1 MADINNPEPPSNQ
14 ALHSPVMSG
23 LSGNE
28 VYCMAMLGLTPGDLI
43 IGNSVYSMGVLG
55 GLKTDVRTAFGGE
68 LHSYSQMVA
77 EGRQRS
83 FDRLRQEQLQCGSEG
98 VTGVNN
104 DLIFHN
110 TSNNIEFLSIGS
122 GVKMASNPNAQFTTS
137 ANGQELFCLVDAGYS
152 PISFVFG
159 NVSYS
164 IGLAS
169 HAIGGFKKMIKGEVE
184 EFSQIFTSTRN
195 LALQRIAKDAQAVG
209 ANSVIGIKTTV
220 LPFGQ
225 NEVHEMV
232 MIGTAA
238 NHPMAAANLPATTGI
253 MTSDLSAEETWSI
266 SKLGYMPLELVM
278 GTSIYSLGVMGGI
291 KASLEE
297 LVHGQVDAQTEML
310 YGARESSI
318 NKLRDQ
324 ASALNADDVFGI
336 KTYIY
341 DLGSGLLE
349 FLAIGTAVKKVS
361 GLKTNSQQLP
371 PQAVIRDQQTYV
383 DVSDLHTRVN
393 LNSDRN

>member
-1 MADINNPEPPSNQ
+1 MSDNPNPMPNQ
-14 ALHSPVMSG
+14 TSPGPVMSG

-43 IGNSVYSMGVLG
+43 IGNSVYSMGLLG
-55 GLKTDVRTAFGGE
+55 GLKTDIKTAFGGE

-83 FDRLRQEQLQCGSEG
+83 FDRLREEQAKCGSAG
-98 VTGVNN
+98 VTGVSN

-122 GVKMASNPNAQFTTS
+122 GVKMASNSNAQFTTS
-137 ANGQELFCLVDAGYS
+137 ANGQELFCMVDAGYS

-164 IGLAS
+164 IGLAT
-169 HAIGGFKKMIKGEVE
+169 HAIGGFKQMIKGEVK
-184 EFSQIFTSTRN
+184 EFSDIFNTTRN
-195 LALQRIAKDAQAVG
+195 LALQRIAKDAEAAG
-209 ANSVIGIKTTV
+209 ANSVVGIKTTV
-220 LPFGQ
+220 LPFGK

-238 NHPMAAANLPATTGI
+238 NHPMAPGNLPATTGI
-253 MTSDLSAEETWSI
+253 MTSDLTAVETWSI
-266 SKLGYMPLELVM
+266 AKLGYMPLELVM

-318 NKLRDQ
+318 NKLRAQ
-324 ASALNADDVFGI
+324 ATILKADDVFGI

-341 DLGSGLLE
+341 DLG
-349 FLAIGTAVKKVS
+349 
-361 GLKTNSQQLP
+361 
-371 PQAVIRDQQTYV
+371 
-383 DVSDLHTRVN
+383 
-393 LNSDRN
+393 

>member
-1 MADINNPEPPSNQ
+1 MADNDIPNPSV
-14 ALHSPVMSG
+14 ALPGPVMSG

-43 IGNSVYSMGVLG
+43 IGNSVYSMGLLG
-55 GLKTDVRTAFGGE
+55 GLKTDIKTAFGGE

-83 FDRLRQEQLQCGSEG
+83 FDRLREEQAKCGSAG
-98 VTGVNN
+98 VTGVSN

-122 GVKMASNPNAQFTTS
+122 GVKTASNSNAQFTTS
-137 ANGQELFCLVDAGYS
+137 ANGQELFCMVDAGYS

-164 IGLAS
+164 IGLAT
-169 HAIGGFKKMIKGEVE
+169 HAIGGFKQMIKGEVK
-184 EFSQIFTSTRN
+184 EFSDIFNTTRN
-195 LALQRIAKDAQAVG
+195 LALQRIAKDAEAAG
-209 ANSVIGIKTTV
+209 ANSVVGIKTTV
-220 LPFGQ
+220 LPFGK

-238 NHPMAAANLPATTGI
+238 NHPMAPGNLPATTGI
-253 MTSDLSAEETWSI
+253 MTSDLSAVETWSI
-266 SKLGYMPLELVM
+266 AKLGYMPLELVM

-318 NKLRDQ
+318 NKLRAQ
-324 ASALNADDVFGI
+324 ATILKADDVFGI

-349 FLAIGTAVKKVS
+349 FLAIGTAVRKVN
-361 GLKTNSQQLP
+361 GLTTNSQQLP
-371 PQAVIRDQQTYV
+371 PQAIIYDRDTYI

-393 LNSDRN
+393 LNADSN

>member
-1 MADINNPEPPSNQ
+1 
-14 ALHSPVMSG
+14 MSG

-43 IGNSVYSMGVLG
+43 IGNSVYSMGVIG
-55 GLKTDVRTAFGGE
+55 GIKTDLNTAFGGE

-83 FDRLRQEQLQCGSEG
+83 FDRLRQEQAQCGAAG
-98 VTGVNN
+98 VTGVSS

-110 TSNNIEFLSIGS
+110 DSNSIEFLSIGS
-122 GVKMASNPNAQFTTS
+122 GVKMAANSNAQFTT
-137 ANGQELFCLVDAGYS
+137 AADGQELFCLVDAGYS

-159 NVSYS
+159 NVSYA

-169 HAIGGFKKMIKGEVE
+169 HAIGGFKKMIRGEVK
-184 EFSQIFTSTRN
+184 EFSDIFAATRN
-195 LALQRIAKDAQAVG
+195 LALQRIAKDAASLG

-220 LPFGQ
+220 LPFGK

-238 NHPMAAANLPATTGI
+238 KHPSADGNCPATTGV
-253 MTSDLSAEETWSI
+253 MTSDLTAEETWSI

-278 GTSIYSLGVMGGI
+278 GTSIYSLGVMSGI

-318 NKLRDQ
+318 NKLRAQ
-324 ASALNADDVFGI
+324 ASVIAADDVFGI

-341 DLGSGLLE
+341 DLGSGLVE
-349 FLAIGTAVKKVS
+349 FLAIGTAVKKVG
-361 GLKTNSQQLP
+361 GLTTNSAQLP
-371 PQAVIRDQQTYV
+371 AQAVAQNKQTYV
-383 DVSDLHTRVN
+383 DVSDSTRIS
-393 LNSDRN
+393 LNSDSH

>member
-1 MADINNPEPPSNQ
+1 MDDNNPNPVSPKSN
-14 ALHSPVMSG
+14 PVMSG

-28 VYCMAMLGLTPGDLI
+28 AYCMAMLGLTPGDLI
-43 IGNSVYSMGVLG
+43 IGNSVYSMGMLG
-55 GLKTDVRTAFGGE
+55 GLKTDLKTAFGGE

-77 EGRQRS
+77 EGRQKS
-83 FDRLRQEQLQCGSEG
+83 FDRLCQEQIQCGSSG
-98 VTGVNN
+98 VTGVTS
-104 DLIFHN
+104 DLIYHN
-110 TSNNIEFLSIGS
+110 DSNNIEFLSIGS
-122 GVKMASNPNAQFTTS
+122 GVKLATDPSPKFTTA

-159 NVSYS
+159 NVAYS
-164 IGLAS
+164 IGLAT
-169 HAIGGFKKMIKGEVE
+169 HTIGSFKQLAKGEVK
-184 EFSQIFTSTRN
+184 EFSDIFNYTRN

-209 ANSVIGIKTTV
+209 ANAVIGIKTSV
-220 LPFGQ
+220 LPFAK

-238 NHPMAAANLPATTGI
+238 NHTLANGICPATTGV
-253 MTSDLSAEETWSI
+253 MTSDLTAEETWSI

-297 LVHGQVDAQTEML
+297 LVHGQVDSQTEML

-318 NKLRDQ
+318 SKLKAQ
-324 ASALNADDVFGI
+324 ASVIAADDVFGI

-349 FLAIGTAVKKVS
+349 FLAIGTAVKKVQ
-361 GLKTNSQQLP
+361 GLSTNSQQLP
-371 PQAVIRDQQTYV
+371 PQAVIQDKQTYV
-383 DVSDLHTRVN
+383 DVSNLQTRIS
-393 LNSDRN
+393 LNSDSN

>member
-1 MADINNPEPPSNQ
+1 MADNDIPNPSV
-14 ALHSPVMSG
+14 ALPGPVMSG

-43 IGNSVYSMGVLG
+43 IGNSVYSMGLLG
-55 GLKTDVRTAFGGE
+55 GLKTDIKTAFGGE

-83 FDRLRQEQLQCGSEG
+83 FDRLREEQAKCGSAG
-98 VTGVNN
+98 VTGVSN

-122 GVKMASNPNAQFTTS
+122 GVKMASNSNAQFTTS
-137 ANGQELFCLVDAGYS
+137 ANGQELFCMVDAGYS

-164 IGLAS
+164 IGLAT
-169 HAIGGFKKMIKGEVE
+169 HAIGGFKQMIKGEVK
-184 EFSQIFTSTRN
+184 EFSDIFNTTRN
-195 LALQRIAKDAQAVG
+195 LALQRIAKDAEAAG
-209 ANSVIGIKTTV
+209 ANSVVGIKTTV
-220 LPFGQ
+220 LPFGK

-238 NHPMAAANLPATTGI
+238 NHPMAPGNLPATTGI
-253 MTSDLSAEETWSI
+253 MTSDLSAVETWSI
-266 SKLGYMPLELVM
+266 AKLGYMPLELVM

-318 NKLRDQ
+318 NKLRAQ
-324 ASALNADDVFGI
+324 ATILKADDVFGI

-349 FLAIGTAVKKVS
+349 FLAIGTAVRKVN
-361 GLKTNSQQLP
+361 GLTTNSQQLP
-371 PQAVIRDQQTYV
+371 PQAIIYDRDTYI

-393 LNSDRN
+393 LNADSN

>member
-1 MADINNPEPPSNQ
+1 MDNNPNPNPVASVPG
-14 ALHSPVMSG
+14 PVMSG

-55 GLKTDVRTAFGGE
+55 GIKTDLKTAFGGE
-68 LHSYSQMVA
+68 LHSYSEMVA
-77 EGRQRS
+77 QGRQRS
-83 FDRLRQEQLQCGSEG
+83 FDRLRQEQAQCGSAG
-98 VTGVNN
+98 VTGVTS

-110 TSNNIEFLSIGS
+110 DSNNIEFLSIGS
-122 GVKMASNPNAQFTTS
+122 GVKMATNANAQFTTA

-164 IGLAS
+164 IGLAN
-169 HAIGGFKKMIKGEVE
+169 HAIGGFKQMIKGEVK
-184 EFSQIFTSTRN
+184 EFSDIFNATRN

-209 ANSVIGIKTTV
+209 ANSVIGIKTSV
-220 LPFGQ
+220 LPFGK

-238 NHPMAAANLPATTGI
+238 NHPAAADNCPATTGV
-253 MTSDLSAEETWSI
+253 MTSDLTAEETWSI

-278 GTSIYSLGVMGGI
+278 GTSIYSLGVMGGV
-291 KASLEE
+291 KAALEE
-297 LVHGQVDAQTEML
+297 LVHGQVDSQTEML

-318 NKLRDQ
+318 SKLRAQ
-324 ASALNADDVFGI
+324 ASVIQADDVFGI

-341 DLGSGLLE
+341 DLGSGLVE
-349 FLAIGTAVKKVS
+349 FLAIGTAVKKVG
-361 GLKTNSQQLP
+361 GLTTNSAQLP
-371 PQAVIRDQQTYV
+371 AQAIAQNKQTYV
-383 DVSDLHTRVN
+383 DVSDSTRIS
-393 LNSDRN
+393 LNSDSH

>member
-1 MADINNPEPPSNQ
+1 MSDNPNPISDQ
-14 ALHSPVMSG
+14 TSAGPVMSG

-43 IGNSVYSMGVLG
+43 IGNSVYSMGLIG
-55 GLKTDVRTAFGGE
+55 GLKTDLKTVFGGE

-83 FDRLRQEQLQCGSEG
+83 FDRLRQEQVECGAAG
-98 VTGVNN
+98 VTGVSN

-110 TSNNIEFLSIGS
+110 SSNNIEFLSIGS
-122 GVKMASNPNAQFTTS
+122 GVKMASNSTAQFTTS
-137 ANGQELFCLVDAGYS
+137 ANGQELFSLVDAGYS

-164 IGLAS
+164 IGLAT
-169 HAIGGFKKMIKGEVE
+169 HALGGFKQMIKGEVK
-184 EFSQIFTSTRN
+184 EFSEIFNSTRN
-195 LALQRIAKDAQAVG
+195 LALQRIAKDAQSLG

-220 LPFGQ
+220 LPFLK

-238 NHPMAAANLPATTGI
+238 NHPMAPGNLPATTGVI
-253 MTSDLSAEETWSI
+253 TSDLTAEETWSI

-318 NKLRDQ
+318 NKLRAQ
-324 ASALNADDVFGI
+324 ASALRADDVFGI

-341 DLGSGLLE
+341 DLGSGLVE
-349 FLAIGTAVKKVS
+349 FLAIGTAVRKVT
-361 GLKTNSQQLP
+361 GLSTNSEQLP
-371 PQAVIRDQQTYV
+371 PQAIIHDRQTYV

>member
-1 MADINNPEPPSNQ
+1 MADNDIPNIGAAIPG
-14 ALHSPVMSG
+14 PVMSG

-43 IGNSVYSMGVLG
+43 IGNSVYSMGILG
-55 GLKTDVRTAFGGE
+55 GLKTDIRTAFGGE
-68 LHSYSQMVA
+68 LRSYSQMVA

-83 FDRLRQEQLQCGSEG
+83 FERLRDEQAKCGSAG
-98 VTGVNN
+98 VTGVSN

-110 TSNNIEFLSIGS
+110 SSNNIEFLSIGS
-122 GVKMASNPNAQFTTS
+122 GVKLANNSNAQFTTS
-137 ANGQELFCLVDAGYS
+137 ANGQELFCMVDAGYS

-169 HAIGGFKKMIKGEVE
+169 HAIGGFKQMIKGEVK
-184 EFSQIFTSTRN
+184 EFSDIFNTTRN
-195 LALQRIAKDAQAVG
+195 LALQRIAKDAEAAG

-220 LPFGQ
+220 LPFGK

-238 NHPMAAANLPATTGI
+238 NHPMAPGNLPATTGI
-253 MTSDLSAEETWSI
+253 MTSDLTAVETWSI
-266 SKLGYMPLELVM
+266 AKLGYMPLELVM
-278 GTSIYSLGVMGGI
+278 GTSIYSMGVMGGI

-318 NKLRDQ
+318 NKLRAQ
-324 ASALNADDVFGI
+324 ASILKADDVFGI

-341 DLGSGLLE
+341 DLGSGLVE
-349 FLAIGTAVKKVS
+349 FLAIGTAVRKVA
-361 GLKTNSQQLP
+361 GLTTNSQQLP
-371 PQAVIRDQQTYV
+371 PQSIIYDRDTFI

-393 LNSDRN
+393 LNADTN

>member
-1 MADINNPEPPSNQ
+1 MADNDIPNLGA
-14 ALHSPVMSG
+14 ALPGPVMSG

-43 IGNSVYSMGVLG
+43 IGNSVYSMGLLG
-55 GLKTDVRTAFGGE
+55 GLKTDIKTAFGGE

-83 FDRLRQEQLQCGSEG
+83 FDRLREEQAKCGSAG
-98 VTGVNN
+98 VTGVSN

-122 GVKMASNPNAQFTTS
+122 GVKMASNSNAQFTTS
-137 ANGQELFCLVDAGYS
+137 ANGQELFCMVDAGYS

-164 IGLAS
+164 IGLAT
-169 HAIGGFKKMIKGEVE
+169 HAIGGFKQMIKGEVK
-184 EFSQIFTSTRN
+184 EFSDIFNTTRN
-195 LALQRIAKDAQAVG
+195 LALQRIAKDAEAAG
-209 ANSVIGIKTTV
+209 ANSVVGIKTTV
-220 LPFGQ
+220 LPFGK

-238 NHPMAAANLPATTGI
+238 NHPMAPGNLPATTGI
-253 MTSDLSAEETWSI
+253 MTSDLTAVETWSI
-266 SKLGYMPLELVM
+266 AKLGYMPLELVM

-318 NKLRDQ
+318 NKLRAQ
-324 ASALNADDVFGI
+324 ATILKADDVFEI

-349 FLAIGTAVKKVS
+349 FLAIGTAVRKVT
-361 GLKTNSQQLP
+361 GLTTNSQQLP
-371 PQAVIRDQQTYV
+371 PQAIIYDRDTYV

-393 LNSDRN
+393 LNADSN

>member
-1 MADINNPEPPSNQ
+1 MDDNNPNPISPKSN
-14 ALHSPVMSG
+14 PVMSG

-28 VYCMAMLGLTPGDLI
+28 AYCMAMLGLTPGDLI

-55 GLKTDVRTAFGGE
+55 GLKTDIKTAFGGE

-77 EGRQRS
+77 EGRQKS
-83 FDRLRQEQLQCGSEG
+83 FDRLCQEQIQCGSSG
-98 VTGVNN
+98 VTGVTS
-104 DLIFHN
+104 DLIFHDD
-110 TSNNIEFLSIGS
+110 SNNIEFLSIGS
-122 GVKMASNPNAQFTTS
+122 GVKLAGDPSAKFTTA

-159 NVSYS
+159 NVAYS
-164 IGLAS
+164 IGLAT
-169 HAIGGFKKMIKGEVE
+169 HTIGSFKQLAKGEVK
-184 EFSQIFTSTRN
+184 EFSDIFNYTRN

-220 LPFGQ
+220 LPFAK

-238 NHPMAAANLPATTGI
+238 SHKLANGNCPATTGV
-253 MTSDLSAEETWSI
+253 MTSDLTAEETWSI

-297 LVHGQVDAQTEML
+297 LVHGQVDSQTEML

-318 NKLRDQ
+318 NKLKAQ
-324 ASALNADDVFGI
+324 ASLIAADDVFGI

-349 FLAIGTAVKKVS
+349 FLAIGTAVKKVA
-361 GLKTNSQQLP
+361 GLSTNSQQLP
-371 PQAVIRDQQTYV
+371 PQAVIQDRQTYV
-383 DVSDLHTRVN
+383 DTSNLETRVN
-393 LNSDRN
+393 LNSNSH